1 MCSTWLKAG
10 DFFVGNALM
19 LTKNHTCC
27 HTSTSKHALRS
38 WLQYSI
44 RDYEMIQLC
53 WSLIISGTTVA
64 FFSLFVR
71 RNVWRYQRGQ
81 NSLMAGQT
89 TQWPKEKGQTT
100 ICKTL
105 HIKLKIEHH
114 WTQVSRKGIRSSCST
129 SGTRR
134 ATLDANSVIS
144 HERGKDQEVL
154 ALSGTYLW
162 PFVTLIFRRGEQRH
176 TGSGDRKTFEWWL

>member
-1 MCSTWLKAG
+1 
-10 DFFVGNALM
+10 M
-19 LTKNHTCC
+19 L
-27 HTSTSKHALRS
+27 
-38 WLQYSI
+38 
-44 RDYEMIQLC
+44 
-53 WSLIISGTTVA
+53 ISDHLWYNSVA

-114 WTQVSRKGIRSSCST
+114 WTQVSRKGIRSSCFT

-154 ALSGTYLW
+154 ALSGHLW
-162 PFVTLIFRRGEQRH
+162 HWYSVGANKVIPVVVTVNLSSDDFNLTNRNSWFGNFLA
-176 TGSGDRKTFEWWL
+176 SSNPLSKKSW